1 MKMISILL
9 FLISFNINGVDIDFV
24 RTNYTAS
31 IKDKQLCSRMIS
43 ELKKKNDSP
52 INMVYLGGLQTIWAN
67 HVFNP
72 INKLKTFKEGK
83 INIEK
88 AIKLDPD
95 NVELR
100 FIRLSI
106 QKNAPSFLGYNSNIN
121 SDKEFIKS
129 NQKTIS
135 SAIVRNNINE
145 LFAVGD

>member
-43 ELKKKNDSP
+43 ELKKKNDRP
-52 INMVYLGGLQTIWAN
+52 INLGYLGGLQTIWAN

-83 INIEK
+83 NNIEK
-88 AIKLDPD
+88 AIKLDPE

>member
-43 ELKKKNDSP
+43 ELKKKNDRP
-52 INMVYLGGLQTIWAN
+52 INLGYLGGLQTIWAN

-83 INIEK
+83 NNIEK
-88 AIKLDPD
+88 AIKLDPE

-106 QKNAPSFLGYNSNIN
+106 QKNAPLFLGYNSNIN

-145 LFAVGD
+145 LFAVSD

>member
-43 ELKKKNDSP
+43 ELKKKNDRP
-52 INMVYLGGLQTIWAN
+52 INMGYLGGLQTIWAN

-83 INIEK
+83 NNIEK
-88 AIKLDPD
+88 AIKLDPE

-129 NQKTIS
+129 NQKKIS

-145 LFAVGD
+145 LFAVSD

>member
-43 ELKKKNDSP
+43 ELKKKNDRP
-52 INMVYLGGLQTIWAN
+52 INLGYLGGLQTIWAN

-83 INIEK
+83 NKIEK
-88 AIKLDPD
+88 AIKLDPE

-106 QKNAPSFLGYNSNIN
+106 QKNAPLFLGYNSNIN

-135 SAIVRNNINE
+135 SAIVRNNINQ
-145 LFAVGD
+145 LIAVGD

>member
-52 INMVYLGGLQTIWAN
+52 INLGYLGGLQTIWAN

-83 INIEK
+83 NNIEK
-88 AIKLDPD
+88 AIKLDPEK
-95 NVELR
+95 VELR

-129 NQKTIS
+129 NQKAIS

-145 LFAVGD
+145 LFSVGD

>member
-43 ELKKKNDSP
+43 ELKKKNDRP
-52 INMVYLGGLQTIWAN
+52 INLGYLGGLQTIWAN

-83 INIEK
+83 NNIEK
-88 AIKLDPD
+88 AIKLDPE

-106 QKNAPSFLGYNSNIN
+106 QKNAPLFLGYNSNIN

-135 SAIVRNNINE
+135 SAIVRNNIEE

>member
-1 MKMISILL
+1 MKMILILL

-43 ELKKKNDSP
+43 ELKKKNDRP
-52 INMVYLGGLQTIWAN
+52 INLGYLGGLQTIWAN

-83 INIEK
+83 NKIEK
-88 AIKLDPD
+88 AIKLDPE

-135 SAIVRNNINE
+135 SAIVRNNINQ
-145 LFAVGD
+145 LIAVGD

>member
-43 ELKKKNDSP
+43 ELKKKNDRP
-52 INMVYLGGLQTIWAN
+52 INLGYLGGLQTIWAN

-83 INIEK
+83 NNIEK
-88 AIKLDPD
+88 AIKLDPE

-106 QKNAPSFLGYNSNIN
+106 QKNAPLFLGYNSNIN

>member
-1 MKMISILL
+1 MISILL

-43 ELKKKNDSP
+43 ELKKKNDRP
-52 INMVYLGGLQTIWAN
+52 INLGYLGGLQTIWAN

-83 INIEK
+83 NNIEK
-88 AIKLDPD
+88 AIKLDPE

-106 QKNAPSFLGYNSNIN
+106 QKNAPLFLGYNSNIN

-145 LFAVGD
+145 LFAVSD

>member
-43 ELKKKNDSP
+43 ELKKKNDRP
-52 INMVYLGGLQTIWAN
+52 INLGYLGGLQTIWAN

-83 INIEK
+83 NNIEK
-88 AIKLDPD
+88 AIKLDPE

-145 LFAVGD
+145 LFAVSD

>member
-1 MKMISILL
+1 M
-9 FLISFNINGVDIDFV
+9 G
-24 RTNYTAS
+24 
-31 IKDKQLCSRMIS
+31 
-43 ELKKKNDSP
+43 
-52 INMVYLGGLQTIWAN
+52 YLGGLQTIWAN